1 MKISYGA
8 HENYNYF
15 TQSALWVVS
24 CCRGVAYTTH
34 KYIDLDYVVLFHW
47 ICVGYGWMF
56 VFVYVWYKYNRQIG
70 IRIIDM
76 LGLKNHI
83 SMVIFA
89 I

>member
-34 KYIDLDYVVLFHW
+34 KYIDLDYVVLFH
-47 ICVGYGWMF
+47 
-56 VFVYVWYKYNRQIG
+56 
-70 IRIIDM
+70 
-76 LGLKNHI
+76 
-83 SMVIFA
+83 
-89 I
+89 

>member
-1 MKISYGA
+1 
-8 HENYNYF
+8 
-15 TQSALWVVS
+15 
-24 CCRGVAYTTH
+24 
-34 KYIDLDYVVLFHW
+34 
-47 ICVGYGWMF
+47 MF